1 MIVEDLRRAEAKD
14 GTSWREADEPSYVRA
29 RDIASI
35 LASARTQII
44 EVVAKAYDAFYHQ
57 EAINPDTYSLRFPQ
71 KSNSRINALP
81 AYIGRDVDLAGLKWV
96 ASFPD
101 NVARNR
107 QRASALIVVNSFE
120 TGYPLAVLDGTL
132 ISSAR
137 TAASAAL
144 AARCV
149 VPGRETDAFTLYGA
163 GVINRDLLAYLQAD
177 GWRFDHVTI
186 CDPVSASA
194 EAFTQHCAA
203 RGLSAHVGDTSRRC
217 DSGLISFATSA
228 LAPWYDHPFH
238 ADQTVLHMSLR
249 DIVPERLKAP
259 VFNVVDDV
267 NHALKANTSLH
278 LLQQRQGR
286 VENVANYAAIAPGT
300 PRPEGPV
307 VVSAFGMGILDLAV
321 AHVVLNAAQE
331 CGLLRRIDGL
341 LPEFSRW

>member
-1 MIVEDLRRAEAKD
+1 MIVEELRRAEPKD
-14 GTSWREADEPSYVRA
+14 GTSWREADGLNYVRA
-29 RDIASI
+29 EDIASI
-35 LASARTQII
+35 LASSRGQII
-44 EVVAKAYDAFYHQ
+44 DVVAETYDAFYHQ

-71 KSNSRINALP
+71 KANSRINALP
-81 AYIGRDVDLAGLKWV
+81 SYIGRDIDLAGLKWV

-120 TGYPLAVLDGTL
+120 TGYPLAVLDGTA

-137 TAASAAL
+137 TVASAAL
-144 AARCV
+144 AARRL
-149 VPGRETDAFTLYGA
+149 VPSRETDELTFYGA

-194 EAFTQHCAA
+194 EAFSQHCTL
-203 RGLSAHVGDTSRRC
+203 RGMSAQIGEAPRRC
-217 DSGLISFATSA
+217 DSGLMAFATSA
-228 LAPWYDHPFH
+228 LEPWYDHPFH

-249 DIVPERLKAP
+249 DVVPERLKAP

-278 LLQQRQGR
+278 LLQQMQGH
-286 VENVANYAAIAPGT
+286 VENVANFAAIAPGAR
-300 PRPEGPV
+300 RPEGPV

-321 AHVVLNAAQE
+321 AHFVLNAAQDRGTL
-331 CGLLRRIDGL
+331 CRIDGL